1 MNEIEKE
8 KMLQFLNFIGKN
20 GISPNDIFFIDENIF
35 NLASYFNRNMK
46 IRISKEQREALK
58 MEKKVQL
65 N

>member
-1 MNEIEKE
+1 
-8 KMLQFLNFIGKN
+8 MLQFLNFIGKN

-35 NLASYFNRNMK
+35 NFASYFNRNMK